1 MIVTVP
7 GSVEGPANLRVGG
20 LKGLQSMLIKWILGT
35 GWPPEGPVFAAF
47 GPGQPAGVFA
57 CPEVHRVVAMKAR
70 MMPGGSTAAS
80 SVGREQ
86 RVPPHERFR

>member
-35 GWPPEGPVFAAF
+35 GWPPEGLCLPPSA
-47 GPGQPAGVFA
+47 PAS
-57 CPEVHRVVAMKAR
+57 PL
-70 MMPGGSTAAS
+70 GSLPALKCIGS
-80 SVGREQ
+80 WR
-86 RVPPHERFR
+86 